1 MVVHRREHVENAGD
15 WLDSG
20 LARPR
25 LRVQVEGNL
34 GMSTGPNPRRQ
45 PDLYWKQM
53 EQLKAASVCIRLIRN
68 RLARWVRGVE
78 LVRALASS
86 GSIAA
91 WAWWK
96 DYPLVWG
103 GIIAAAQVLD
113 ATKQVFPFTRTHKAA
128 SDLTVALELLFIDTQ
143 LEWERIYTGRVPEE
157 AIMDRCAKLRK
168 LQLEAERKHFPE
180 GFRPSQKLIQL
191 ATEETRDYFLLMYP
205 EDQAQ

>member
-1 MVVHRREHVENAGD
+1 
-15 WLDSG
+15 
-20 LARPR
+20 
-25 LRVQVEGNL
+25 
-34 GMSTGPNPRRQ
+34 MSTGPNPRRQ

-53 EQLKAASVCIRLIRN
+53 EQLKAASVCIRLTRN

-103 GIIAAAQVLD
+103 GIIAAAQLLD
-113 ATKQVFPFTRTHKAA
+113 ATKQVFPFTRTQKAA

-180 GFRPSQKLIQL
+180 GFQPSQKLIQL